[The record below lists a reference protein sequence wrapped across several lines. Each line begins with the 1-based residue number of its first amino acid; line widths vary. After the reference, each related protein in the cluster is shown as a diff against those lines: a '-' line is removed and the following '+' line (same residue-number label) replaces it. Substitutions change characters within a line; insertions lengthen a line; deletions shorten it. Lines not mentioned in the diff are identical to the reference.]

1 MMRRLLPPLLGLAL
15 VASGCAKAQA
25 HVEPELPSL
34 APPPPPPRVIAIYEP
49 EVEATPVVEPEPTE
63 TAEAPRP
70 RPARPQGNRNEN
82 ATRPEPARPEPAV
95 RPNTSP
101 PALTLKPASGAE
113 AKTEASI
120 RGLLD
125 RAGRDLE
132 RVNYAALDNDGR
144 AQYDTA
150 RRFRQQAEE
159 ALKNRNYVFAGK
171 LADKAAT
178 MAAVLVR

>member
-1 MMRRLLPPLLGLAL
+1 MRRFVPLVLL
-15 VASGCAKAQA
+15 VALTAAGCVKAKAQ
-25 HVEPELPSL
+25 VEPELPVL
-34 APPPPPPRVIAIYEP
+34 APPPPPPRVVAVYEL
-49 EVEATPVVEPEPTE
+49 EAEPVLAVEPEPTE
-63 TAEAPRP
+63 ETAATPRP
-70 RPARPQGNRNEN
+70 RPARPAGNRGEN
-82 ATRPEPARPEPAV
+82 ATRPEPARQEPV
-95 RPNTSP
+95 TRPNNAP
-101 PALTLKPASGAE
+101 PALTLKPPSGSE

-120 RGLLD
+120 RGLLE
-125 RAGRDLE
+125 RAGRDLG
-132 RVNYAALDNDGR
+132 RVNYAALDPDGR

>member
-1 MMRRLLPPLLGLAL
+1 MRRLMPLLL
-15 VASGCAKAQA
+15 VVAVVAAGCAKARA

-34 APPPPPPRVIAIYEP
+34 EPPPPPPRVVAVYEQ
-49 EVEATPVVEPEPTE
+49 EVEATPIVEPEPAEATE
-63 TAEAPRP
+63 TPRP
-70 RPARPQGNRNEN
+70 RPARPQGTRPEG
-82 ATRPEPARPEPAV
+82 ATRPEPTRPEPTA
-95 RPNTSP
+95 RPNPSP
-101 PALTLKPASGAE
+101 PALTLKPPSGTE

-125 RAGRDLE
+125 RAGQDLD
-132 RVNYAALDNDGR
+132 RVNYAALDPDGR

>member
-1 MMRRLLPPLLGLAL
+1 MRRLLPPLVVLAL
-15 VASGCAKAQA
+15 AATGCAKAKA

-34 APPPPPPRVIAIYEP
+34 TPPPPPPRVVAVYEP
-49 EVEATPVVEPEPTE
+49 EVEATPIVEPEP
-63 TAEAPRP
+63 AEAAEVPRP
-70 RPARPQGNRNEN
+70 RPARPPGNRNDGV
-82 ATRPEPARPEPAV
+82 TRPEPVRPEPAV
-95 RPNTSP
+95 RPNPSP
-101 PALTLKPASGAE
+101 PALTLKPPAGTE

-125 RAGRDLE
+125 RAGRDLG
-132 RVNYAALDNDGR
+132 RVNYAALDPDGR

>member
-1 MMRRLLPPLLGLAL
+1 MRRLLPLLLVVAVLAT
-15 VASGCAKAQA
+15 GCAKVKAQ
-25 HVEPELPSL
+25 VEPELPSL
-34 APPPPPPRVIAIYEP
+34 APPPPPPRMVAVYEP
-49 EVEATPVVEPEPTE
+49 EVESVPAVEPEPTE
-63 TAEAPRP
+63 TTEVPPPRP
-70 RPARPQGNRNEN
+70 PRPPGNRNDG
-82 ATRPEPARPEPAV
+82 ATRPEPARAEPAA
-95 RPNTSP
+95 RLITPP
-101 PALTLKPASGAE
+101 PALTLKPPSGTE

-125 RAGRDLE
+125 RAGQDLG
-132 RVNYAALDNDGR
+132 RVNYAALDPDGR
-144 AQYDTA
+144 TQYDTA